1 MDKRIVGGLYEQR
14 AMNYLL
20 KNGFCIIDTN
30 YRCRLGEIDIIAIK
44 DEILRFIEVK
54 YRKNNSFGE
63 PYEAVTKS
71 KQRKIIKTA
80 MWYLNVNAKYQ
91 NRQCSFDVISITDSE
106 IMYLENCFGEI

>member
-30 YRCRLGEIDIIAIK
+30 YRCRLG
-44 DEILRFIEVK
+44 EILRFIEVK

-80 MWYLNVNAKYQ
+80 MWYLNLNAKYQ
-91 NRQCSFDVISITDSE
+91 NIQCSFDVISITDSE
-106 IMYLENCFGEI
+106 IIYLENCFGEI

>member
-20 KNGFCIIDTN
+20 KNEFCIIDTN

-80 MWYLNVNAKYQ
+80 RWYLNLNAKYQ
-91 NRQCSFDVISITDSE
+91 NSLCSFDVISITDSE
-106 IMYLENCFGEI
+106 ILYLENCIGEI